1 MTPLRRR
8 MIEDMRVR
16 NFAPGTQSTYV
27 RHLARFAQ
35 HFGKSPEFLGLE
47 ELRAYQVYLVQE
59 KQVSWSIF
67 NTVVCALR
75 FLYRI
80 TLSRDWLIQQIPF
93 PRREKKLPVI
103 LSLSEVER
111 FLQAIPNVK
120 HRAILMT
127 AYAAGLR
134 VSEVASLHV
143 TDIDS
148 QRMVI
153 RIQQGKGRKDRYVM
167 LSSRLLTMLRPYW
180 KVVRPTD
187 CLFPGRRP
195 DKPIVRSSVGVTT
208 EGKTI
213 LLQGCLSSSRA
224 CRFVAGSVRRT
235 MRAQCARSSIHAGT
249 WKPIRSSCPGSQH
262 RQRSRPSLWRTP

>member
-153 RIQQGKGRKDRYVM
+153 RIQQGKGRKDRLWVVAHKAEKSFRS
-167 LSSRLLTMLRPYW
+167 LSTSDQLAQTSTRLW
-180 KVVRPTD
+180 KGAVERNRSPIYGYSIERSVRPV
-187 CLFPGRRP
+187 GWQARRFSAA
-195 DKPIVRSSVGVTT
+195 VQGEEGNGTRSVVLDDSSGPASASKCRAA
-208 EGKTI
+208 GH
-213 LLQGCLSSSRA
+213 LS
-224 CRFVAGSVRRT
+224 
-235 MRAQCARSSIHAGT
+235 
-249 WKPIRSSCPGSQH
+249 
-262 RQRSRPSLWRTP
+262 

>member
-153 RIQQGKGRKDRYVM
+153 RIQQGKGRKDLLWAVAHKRSYVPGKVM
-167 LSSRLLTMLRPYW
+167 RRESSQSPGGTGCHRVLLM
-180 KVVRPTD
+180 
-187 CLFPGRRP
+187 
-195 DKPIVRSSVGVTT
+195 
-208 EGKTI
+208 
-213 LLQGCLSSSRA
+213 SR
-224 CRFVAGSVRRT
+224 CAGNCT
-235 MRAQCARSSIHAGT
+235 
-249 WKPIRSSCPGSQH
+249 
-262 RQRSRPSLWRTP
+262 